1 MQFFYPSLFEG
12 KISNSAVKGSNEAI
26 NLIKSIDIAYFFQDL
41 EKFGA
46 NISLED
52 TEKAISEI
60 ILRLKT
66 IKNINQ
72 NKIFNFKVL
81 DKSLFDHDFDDY
93 ETQKIYNRSYMVKI

>member
-1 MQFFYPSLFEG
+1 M
-12 KISNSAVKGSNEAI
+12 
-26 NLIKSIDIAYFFQDL
+26 
-41 EKFGA
+41 EKLGA

-52 TEKAISEI
+52 TEKAISTI

-81 DKSLFDHDFDDY
+81 NKSLFDHYSAKNF
-93 ETQKIYNRSYMVKI
+93 ETQKVLFNSYDGKNYTPYGTPYGKSINKKIKKD